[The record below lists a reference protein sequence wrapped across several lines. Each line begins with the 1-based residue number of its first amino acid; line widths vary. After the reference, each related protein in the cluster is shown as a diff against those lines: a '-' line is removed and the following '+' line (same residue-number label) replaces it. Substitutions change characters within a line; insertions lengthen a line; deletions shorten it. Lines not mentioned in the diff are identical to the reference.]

1 LIRDMVDH
9 HESLHVLSF
18 LAYDVKAVDIR
29 SWSPAALVNFSRLC
43 RLAFNHCVSMAD
55 VVVSVLMTD
64 GTSTLDIEQLLEYS
78 PSLIGISDGL

>member
-1 LIRDMVDH
+1 
-9 HESLHVLSF
+9 
-18 LAYDVKAVDIR
+18 
-29 SWSPAALVNFSRLC
+29 
-43 RLAFNHCVSMAD
+43 MAD